1 MTNRNW
7 ERTGSYHGGRG
18 RNRPGIAGVAKY
30 IVLAFILVYVVHIF
44 RYSSGSTVPFK
55 KVEKAVES
63 SLDTEHMK
71 KADVQGLKRFYG
83 LNGVDFEGV
92 LLYTSSGNI
101 SAEEVLLLQVKDEA
115 QIKQVRKTIQ
125 KRIDNR
131 KSDFEG
137 YAPEQLEYLKQAQI
151 SIRGSFVFLAI
162 GPKAAEYK
170 AVFSKS
176 L

>member
-1 MTNRNW
+1 MTNTNW
-7 ERTGSYHGGRG
+7 ERTGGSHEHGGRTG
-18 RNRPGIAGVAKY
+18 PGIAGVVKY
-30 IVLAFILVYVVHIF
+30 IVLGLILVYVIHIYQ
-44 RYSSGSTVPFK
+44 YSSGSTVPYK
-55 KVEKAVES
+55 EVEKAVES
-63 SLDTEHMK
+63 SLDTESMK
-71 KADVQGLKRFYG
+71 KADMQGLKRFYG
-83 LNGVDFEGV
+83 LNGVDFEGA

-115 QIKQVRKTIQ
+115 QIEQVRKAIQ

-137 YAPEQLEYLKQAQI
+137 YAPEQLENLKQAQI
-151 SIRGSFVFLAI
+151 SMRGSFVFLAI

>member
-7 ERTGSYHGGRG
+7 ERTGGYHGGGG
-18 RNRPGIAGVAKY
+18 RTSPGIAGVAKY
-30 IVLAFILVYVVHIF
+30 IVLAFILVYVIHIF
-44 RYSSGSTVPFK
+44 QYSSGSTVPFK
-55 KVEKAVES
+55 EVEKAVES

-71 KADVQGLKRFYG
+71 KVDVQGLKRFYG
-83 LNGVDFEGV
+83 LNGADFEGM

-101 SAEEVLLLQVKDEA
+101 SAEEVLLIQVKDEA
-115 QIKQVRKTIQ
+115 QIKQVRKAIQ

-137 YAPEQLEYLKQAQI
+137 YAPEQLEQLKQAQI
-151 SIRGSFVFLAI
+151 SMRGKFIFLAI
-162 GPKAAEYK
+162 GKKAAEYK